1 MLKIPHT
8 VVICTRS
15 RSQSLTDLIV
25 SIKNCV
31 QPESLK
37 VLIVLN
43 GHTEK
48 ELAETQKQFSDLQI
62 DVRITVSKPGLASAR
77 NVALQELTEGL
88 VTFLDDDVL
97 LPTNYFE
104 EIEKTFEGNPELNGL
119 SPRIQG
125 LYSDRQMSRGRV
137 GATKQPKYGEVTR
150 NGDNFWVPDVFS
162 KTLTNVEWLPG
173 CSMTY
178 KVSAI
183 GKKKF
188 SEELMSGPSGGYSL
202 GEDVDFSLQ
211 FTNLVA
217 INTISI
223 NHLQASSVRDNNLVM
238 AQARGRWNAFL
249 ARRHPAKVGL
259 IYSGIFNV
267 GAMIYFGIRCL
278 VSRGEFTQIF
288 VQRFIQ
294 LIWFVKEVFHP
305 KLVKS
310 KNE

>member
-1 MLKIPHT
+1 MHHT

-15 RSQSLTDLIV
+15 RSQSLIDLIA
-25 SIKNCV
+25 SIKNCT

-48 ELAETQKQFSDLQI
+48 ELIEAQKQFANSQI
-62 DVRITVSKPGLASAR
+62 NLRITVSKPGLASAR
-77 NVALQELTEGL
+77 NAALQELKEGL

-97 LPTNYFE
+97 LPRNYFE
-104 EIEKTFEGNPELNGL
+104 EIDKTFQANPDLNGL

-125 LYSDRQMSRGRV
+125 LYADHPKVRGRFGV
-137 GATKQPKYGEVTR
+137 NKQPKYGQVTR

-162 KTLTNVEWLPG
+162 EKLTRVEWLPG

-178 KVSAI
+178 KISAI

-188 SEELMSGPSGGYSL
+188 SEELMLGPTGGYSL

-211 FTNLVA
+211 FGNLVA
-217 INTISI
+217 LNTISI
-223 NHLQASSVRDNNLVM
+223 NHLQASSVRDNSQVM
-238 AQARGRWNAFL
+238 SDARGRWNVFL
-249 ARRHPAKVGL
+249 ARRHPAKVSL

-267 GAMIYFGIRCL
+267 GAVVYFAIKCL
-278 VSRGEFTQIF
+278 VFQGEFTQLLA
-288 VQRFIQ
+288 QRFIQ
-294 LIWFVKEVFHP
+294 LNGFVKEVFRP
-305 KLVKS
+305 QLVKS

>member
-1 MLKIPHT
+1 MLNTPHT

-15 RSQSLTDLIV
+15 RSQSLTDLIA
-25 SIKNCV
+25 SIKNCI
-31 QPESLK
+31 QPELFK

-48 ELAETQKQFSDLQI
+48 ELAETQKQFVDLQMNLKI
-62 DVRITVSKPGLASAR
+62 VVSKPGLASAR
-77 NVALQELTEGL
+77 NAALQELGEGL

-104 EIEKTFEGNPELNGL
+104 EIEKTFQANPDLNGL

-125 LYSDRQMSRGRV
+125 LYSNQQMFRGRV
-137 GATKQPKYGEVTR
+137 GAIKQPKYGQVTR

-162 KTLTNVEWLPG
+162 ESLTNVEWLPG

-183 GKKKF
+183 GEKKF
-188 SEELMSGPSGGYSL
+188 SEELMLGPTGGYSL

-211 FTNLVA
+211 FTHLVA

-223 NHLQASSVRDNNLVM
+223 NHLQASSVRDNNKVM
-238 AQARGRWNAFL
+238 SQARGRWNVFL
-249 ARRHPAKVGL
+249 ARRHPAQVSL
-259 IYSGIFNV
+259 IYSGIFNF
-267 GAMIYFGIRCL
+267 GAVIYFGIRSL
-278 VSRGEFTQIF
+278 VSRGEFTQLF

-294 LIWFVKEVFHP
+294 LTWFMKEVFHP